1 MAKSKT
7 FQAFTGKK
15 WVELKQSKPG
25 DNTGFKAA
33 EAAGLP
39 IRILWASGSF
49 KVLRNAHALPET
61 KPYAKKKGK
70 AAVAAAKAKPP
81 VVWKDIKPMAS
92 ASVPPVSKKDKV
104 VLSWAEFLDHM
115 KKVKVQDSKKPVYE
129 DYSIIGAP
137 PSKTVYED
145 YSIIGA

>member
-1 MAKSKT
+1 MAKSKI

-33 EAAGLP
+33 ESAGLP

-49 KVLRNAHALPET
+49 KVLRNAHVLPET

-70 AAVAAAKAKPP
+70 VAVAAVKPKAKGTVP
-81 VVWKDIKPMAS
+81 
-92 ASVPPVSKKDKV
+92 SVT
-104 VLSWAEFLDHM
+104 
-115 KKVKVQDSKKPVYE
+115 KVK
-129 DYSIIGAP
+129 A
-137 PSKTVYED
+137 KTVYED
-145 YSIIGA
+145 YSIIGVPPSKTVYEDYGIIGA

>member
-1 MAKSKT
+1 MAKSKI

-49 KVLRNAHALPET
+49 KVLRNAHTLPET
-61 KPYAKKKGK
+61 KPYAKKKGR
-70 AAVAAAKAKPP
+70 AAVAVVAAKAK
-81 VVWKDIKPMAS
+81 V
-92 ASVPPVSKKDKV
+92 SVPSMN
-104 VLSWAEFLDHM
+104 SRNECSSA
-115 KKVKVQDSKKPVYE
+115 KPVYE
-129 DYSIIGAP
+129 DYSIIGA
-137 PSKTVYED
+137 
-145 YSIIGA
+145 

>member
-7 FQAFTGKK
+7 FQVFTGKK

-70 AAVAAAKAKPP
+70 AAVAAAKAEAP
-81 VVWKDIKPMAS
+81 VVETPAVKPK
-92 ASVPPVSKKDKV
+92 ASVPSVAKADNKV
-104 VLSWAEFLDHM
+104 VLSWSEFLDHM
-115 KKVKVQDSKKPVYE
+115 KKVRVPASKKPVYE
-129 DYSIIGAP
+129 DYSIIGA
-137 PSKTVYED
+137 
-145 YSIIGA
+145 

>member
-1 MAKSKT
+1 MAKSKI

-61 KPYAKKKGK
+61 KPYAKKKGR
-70 AAVAAAKAKPP
+70 AAEKP
-81 VVWKDIKPMAS
+81 VKPK
-92 ASVPPVSKKDKV
+92 ASVPSVAKAGKGV
-104 VLSWAEFLDHM
+104 VKAVLAH
-115 KKVKVQDSKKPVYE
+115 KANKPVFE
-129 DYSIIGAP
+129 DYSIIGAGP
-137 PSKTVYED
+137 EVLRLAPIFED